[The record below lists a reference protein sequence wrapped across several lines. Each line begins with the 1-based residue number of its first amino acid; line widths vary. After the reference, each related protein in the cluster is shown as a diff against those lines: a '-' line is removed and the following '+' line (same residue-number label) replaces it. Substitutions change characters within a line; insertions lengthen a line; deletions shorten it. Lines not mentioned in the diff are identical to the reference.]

1 MNELGKIRCAIA
13 FFIAGM
19 VLSGVTAFPLLHEL
33 NWFVN
38 LRDGANTGFD
48 RWILT
53 VRGGLNDTYQKYPWI
68 GYGTDWLAFSHLV
81 IAIFF
86 IGPLIDPVR
95 SVWVIYAGLAACVL
109 VLPFAFICG
118 GIRHIPIGWRL
129 IDCSFGV
136 LGALPLLYAL
146 RVSRRMRKS

>member
-1 MNELGKIRCAIA
+1 
-13 FFIAGM
+13 M

-33 NWFVN
+33 NWLVN

-53 VRGGLNDTYQKYPWI
+53 VRDGLSDTYQKYPWV

-86 IGPLIDPVR
+86 IGPFIDPIR
-95 SVWVIYAGLAACVL
+95 NRWVIYAGLVACML

-118 GIRHIPIGWRL
+118 GARHIPIGWRF

-136 LGALPLLYAL
+136 LGALPLLYVL
-146 RVSRRMRKS
+146 KVSRRIRTS